1 MTHRR
6 VRRPGTVATRAAILV
21 ILGVLAVLTF
31 FHFYMMVI
39 EGTHNSKEILTT
51 PPPLGPG
58 SHALD
63 NYSNVLKVVPFWRN
77 FANSVII
84 AGSITALTLLFCS
97 LGGYAFAVYQFPLKR
112 FLFATLLGT
121 MMLPWLVNLIPW
133 FIIVT
138 RLHWLNSFL
147 SLIIPSAVNAFGV
160 FWMRQYVTSN
170 VPLELLDAAR
180 IDGCPE
186 GLIFFRIVVPIL
198 SPALAALAIMNFLPS
213 WNSFFYP
220 LLVLTRKQVMTLP
233 LILNLLRGDP
243 YRGMDYGVLM
253 TATTMAL
260 APVMIVFWLAARR
273 FISGMTAGAIK
284 G

>member
-1 MTHRR
+1 MTGHRR
-6 VRRPGTVATRAAILV
+6 HWAGSMVTRTTIL
-21 ILGVLAVLTF
+21 IALGVLAVLTF
-31 FHFYMMVI
+31 FPFYIMVI
-39 EGTHNSKEILTT
+39 EATHTSKEILTT

-58 SHALD
+58 VHAMD
-63 NYSNVLKVVPFWRN
+63 NYSSVIKVIPFWRN

-84 AGSITALTLLFCS
+84 SGSITVLTLFFCS

-160 FWMRQYVTSN
+160 FWMRQYVTSH

-186 GLIFFRIVVPIL
+186 GLIFFRIVVPIIG
-198 SPALAALAIMNFLPS
+198 PALAALAIMNFLPN

-220 LLVLTRKQVMTLP
+220 LLVLVKKQVMTLP
-233 LILNLLRGDP
+233 LVLNLLRGDP

>member
-1 MTHRR
+1 MRAGGM
-6 VRRPGTVATRAAILV
+6 VTRTTILL
-21 ILGVLAVLTF
+21 ILGTLAVMTF
-31 FHFYMMVI
+31 FPFYMMVI
-39 EGTHNSKEILTT
+39 QATHISKEILTT
-51 PPPLGPG
+51 QPPLGPG
-58 SHALD
+58 VHSLD
-63 NYSNVLKVVPFWRN
+63 NYANVLKVVPFWRN
-77 FANSVII
+77 FGNSVIVS
-84 AGSITALTLLFCS
+84 ASVTALTLFFCS

-147 SLIIPSAVNAFGV
+147 AVVIPSAVSAFGV
-160 FWMRQYVTSN
+160 FWMRQYISSN

-186 GLIFFRIVVPIL
+186 GLIFFRVVVPIL
-198 SPALAALAIMNFLPS
+198 TPALAALAIMNFLPS

-233 LILNLLRGDP
+233 LVLNLMRGDP

>member
-1 MTHRR
+1 MTTRFI
-6 VRRPGTVATRAAILV
+6 TRAIVLIV
-21 ILGVLAVLTF
+21 LGVLALMTF
-31 FHFYMMVI
+31 FPFYMMVI
-39 EGTHNSKEILTT
+39 EATHTSAEILAV

-58 SHALD
+58 IHSLG
-63 NYSNVLKVVPFWRN
+63 NYGKVVAVVPFWRN
-77 FANSVII
+77 FINTVII
-84 AGSITALTLLFCS
+84 SASVTALTLLFCS
-97 LGGYAFAVYQFPLKR
+97 LGGYAFAVYEFPLKKL
-112 FLFATLLGT
+112 LFATLLAT
-121 MMLPWLVNLIPW
+121 MMLPWLVDLIPW

-138 RLHWLNSFL
+138 RLHWINSFL
-147 SLIIPSAVNAFGV
+147 SLIVPSAVSAFGV
-160 FWMRQYVTSN
+160 FWMRQYISGN
-170 VPLELLDAAR
+170 VPAELLDAAR

-186 GLIFFRIVVPIL
+186 GLIFFRIVAPIL
-198 SPALAALAIMNFLPS
+198 TPALAALAIMNFLPS

-220 LLVLTRKQVMTLP
+220 LLVLTKASVMTLP
-233 LILNLLRGDP
+233 LVLNLLRGDP

>member
-1 MTHRR
+1 MSL
-6 VRRPGTVATRAAILV
+6 RPAFRGIIV
-21 ILGVLAVLTF
+21 IFLLTLAVLTF
-31 FHFYMMVI
+31 FPFSMMVI
-39 EGTHNSKEILTT
+39 QATHTSKEILTV
-51 PPPLGPG
+51 PPPLTPG
-58 SHALD
+58 AHALD
-63 NYSNVLKVVPFWRN
+63 NYKKVVDVVPFWRN
-77 FANSVII
+77 FGNSVII
-84 AGSITALTLLFCS
+84 SASVTALTLLFCS
-97 LGGYAFAVYQFPLKR
+97 LGGYAFAVYEFPLKKL
-112 FLFATLLGT
+112 LFGTLLGT

-147 SLIIPSAVNAFGV
+147 ALVIPSAVSAFGV
-160 FWMRQYVTSN
+160 FWMRQYVSGN
-170 VPLELLDAAR
+170 VPRELLDAAR

-186 GLIFFRIVVPIL
+186 GLIFFRVVVPIL
-198 SPALAALAIMNFLPS
+198 TPALAALAIMNFLPS

-220 LLVLTRKQVMTLP
+220 LLVLTRVKVMTLP
-233 LILNLLRGDP
+233 LVLNLLHGDP

>member
-1 MTHRR
+1 MTGRR
-6 VRRPGTVATRAAILV
+6 RHWAGSLVTRTTLLV

-31 FHFYMMVI
+31 FPFYIMVI
-39 EGTHNSKEILTT
+39 EATHTSKEILTT

-58 SHALD
+58 THALD
-63 NYSNVLKVVPFWRN
+63 NYASVIKVIPFWRN

-84 AGSITALTLLFCS
+84 SGSITLLTLFFCS

-112 FLFATLLGT
+112 FLFAALLGT

-138 RLHWLNSFL
+138 RFHWLNSFL

-186 GLIFFRIVVPIL
+186 GLIFFRIVVPIIG
-198 SPALAALAIMNFLPS
+198 PALAALAIMNFLPN

-220 LLVLTRKQVMTLP
+220 LLVLVKKQVMTLP
-233 LILNLLRGDP
+233 LVLNLLRGDP

-273 FISGMTAGAIK
+273 FINGMTAGAVK

>member
-1 MTHRR
+1 MS
-6 VRRPGTVATRAAILV
+6 VRFASRAVIV
-21 ILGVLAVLTF
+21 CILGLLAVLTF
-31 FHFYMMVI
+31 FPFYMMVI
-39 EGTHNSKEILTT
+39 EATHTSKEILTS

-58 SHALD
+58 VHALS
-63 NYSNVLKVVPFWRN
+63 NYAKVVTVVPFWRN
-77 FANSVII
+77 FMNSVII
-84 AGSITALTLLFCS
+84 SASITLLTLLFCS

-112 FLFATLLGT
+112 VLFATLLGT

-133 FIIVT
+133 FIIVA
-138 RLHWLNSFL
+138 RLRWINSFL
-147 SLIIPSAVNAFGV
+147 ALIIPSAVSAFGV
-160 FWMRQYVTSN
+160 FWMRQYVSSN
-170 VPLELLDAAR
+170 VPMELLDAAR

-186 GLIFFRIVVPIL
+186 GLIFFRVVMPVL
-198 SPALAALAIMNFLPS
+198 TPALAALAIMNFLPS

-220 LLVLTRKQVMTLP
+220 LLVLTKAPVMTLP
-233 LILNLLRGDP
+233 LVLNLLRGDP

>member
-1 MTHRR
+1 MT
-6 VRRPGTVATRAAILV
+6 VRPAPRALILL
-21 ILGVLAVLTF
+21 ILGALAVLTF
-31 FHFYMMVI
+31 FPFYMMVI
-39 EGTHNSKEILTT
+39 QATHTSKEILTT

-58 SHALD
+58 VHALS
-63 NYSNVLKVVPFWRN
+63 NYGKVVAVVPFWRN
-77 FANSVII
+77 FLNSVVVS
-84 AGSITALTLLFCS
+84 ASITAATLLFCS
-97 LGGYAFAVYQFPLKR
+97 LGGYAFAVYEFPLKR
-112 FLFATLLGT
+112 ALFATLLGT

-138 RLHWLNSFL
+138 RLRWLNSFL
-147 SLIIPSAVNAFGV
+147 SLIVPSAVSAFGV
-160 FWMRQYVTSN
+160 FWMRQYVSGN
-170 VPLELLDAAR
+170 VPRELLDAAR

-186 GLIFFRIVVPIL
+186 GLIFFRVVVPIL

-220 LLVLTRKQVMTLP
+220 LLVLTRAKVMTLP
-233 LILNLLRGDP
+233 LVLNLLRGDP

>member
-1 MTHRR
+1 MKA
-6 VRRPGTVATRAAILV
+6 PARAAVGSRGIRALV
-21 ILGVLAVLTF
+21 LVMLGLLAILTF
-31 FHFYMMVI
+31 FPFYMMVI
-39 EGTHNSKEILTT
+39 QATHTSEEILTT

-58 SHALD
+58 VHSLH
-63 NYSNVLKVVPFWRN
+63 NYAKVVAVVPFWRN
-77 FANSVII
+77 FLNSVIVSS
-84 AGSITALTLLFCS
+84 SITALTLLFCS

-112 FLFATLLGT
+112 VLFATLLGT
-121 MMLPWLVNLIPW
+121 MMLPWLVDLIPW

-147 SLIIPSAVNAFGV
+147 ALVVPSAVSAFGV
-160 FWMRQYVTSN
+160 FWMRQYISSN

-186 GLIFFRIVVPIL
+186 GLIFFRVVVPIL
-198 SPALAALAIMNFLPS
+198 TPALAALAIMNFLPS

-220 LLVLTRKQVMTLP
+220 LLVLTKAKVMTLP
-233 LILNLLRGDP
+233 LVLNLLHGDP

>member
-1 MTHRR
+1 MTGHRR
-6 VRRPGTVATRAAILV
+6 HWAGSMVTRTTIL
-21 ILGVLAVLTF
+21 IALGVLAVLTF
-31 FHFYMMVI
+31 FPFYIMVI
-39 EGTHNSKEILTT
+39 EATHTSKEILTT

-58 SHALD
+58 VHAMD
-63 NYSNVLKVVPFWRN
+63 NYSSVIKVIPFWRN

-84 AGSITALTLLFCS
+84 SGSITVLTLFFCS

-160 FWMRQYVTSN
+160 FWMRQYVTSH
-170 VPLELLDAAR
+170 VPLELLDTAR

-186 GLIFFRIVVPIL
+186 GLIFFRIVVPIIG
-198 SPALAALAIMNFLPS
+198 PALAALAIMNFLPN

-220 LLVLTRKQVMTLP
+220 LLVLVKKQVMTLP
-233 LILNLLRGDP
+233 LVLNLLRGDP

>member
-1 MTHRR
+1 MILRL
-6 VRRPGTVATRAAILV
+6 AARAAILLV
-21 ILGVLAVLTF
+21 LGLLAVLTF
-31 FHFYMMVI
+31 FPFAMMI
-39 EGTHNSKEILTT
+39 IQATHTSEEILTV

-58 SHALD
+58 AHAAG
-63 NYSNVLKVVPFWRN
+63 NYAKVVSVVPFWRN
-77 FANSVII
+77 FANSVIVS
-84 AGSITALTLLFCS
+84 ASITALTLLFCS
-97 LGGYAFAVYQFPLKR
+97 LGGYAFAVYEFPLKKI
-112 FLFATLLGT
+112 LFATLLGT
-121 MMLPWLVNLIPW
+121 MMLPWLVDLIPW

-147 SLIIPSAVNAFGV
+147 ALVVPSAVSAFGV
-160 FWMRQYVTSN
+160 FWMRQYISGN
-170 VPLELLDAAR
+170 VPPELLDAAR

-186 GLIFFRIVVPIL
+186 GLIFFRVVVPIL
-198 SPALAALAIMNFLPS
+198 TPALAALAIMNFLPA

-220 LLVLTRKQVMTLP
+220 LLVLTRPKVMTLP
-233 LILNLLRGDP
+233 LVLNLLRGDP

-273 FISGMTAGAIK
+273 FISGMTAGAVK